1 MGITDILNIAK
12 SSLAAN
18 QQAMQVLGHNIA
30 NAGTKGYSVQRI
42 NFSSKIPLVTANG
55 LFGRGVDA
63 GSVVRAEARFLKER
77 LRFETQGL
85 GKWTSINKSLM
96 EIELSFSGP
105 GESDL
110 SASITNFFN
119 ANEELSLNPE
129 SLAARANLI
138 QRAEFMTTK
147 FNTTAELLL
156 RMQINID
163 REIQTVARQVNEFTD
178 KIASI
183 NELIIVAEA
192 GGNVANDLRDRRDL
206 LLEEVSELLDVN
218 ILRKKDG
225 GFIVSLD
232 GNLLVD
238 GKAQR
243 DLVIVQK
250 SSGRGSITTLSL
262 KGNTTKLK
270 VKGGQLGGLIDTRDN
285 YIGEYRL
292 SLDKMAVNLSKS
304 INAIHSTGFD
314 LDGNTGINFF
324 KTKIESALDMTVNS
338 EISSNSRRIAA
349 AGGYDT
355 DADSIN
361 DTSNGPGDNSI
372 IKLMAGLRN
381 SAIDTDGVESIF
393 DSYGSLL
400 GSIAFDAEQ
409 AKESVEIQELLV
421 DQITNMK
428 DAKIGVSLDEE
439 IAKMIVFQNN
449 YASTARII
457 NVVDKMMQTML
468 EMLA

>member
-18 QQAMQVLGHNIA
+18 QQAMQVLGHNVA

-42 NFSSKIPLVTANG
+42 NFTSNRPLVTANG
-55 LFGRGVDA
+55 IFGRGVNSE
-63 GSVVRAEARFLKER
+63 SVVRAEARFLKER
-77 LRFETQGL
+77 LRFESQGL
-85 GKWTSINKSLM
+85 GKWTSINKSLR

-105 GESDL
+105 GESDI
-110 SASITNFFN
+110 SAAITNFFN

-138 QRAEFMTTK
+138 QRAEFMATK
-147 FNTTAELLL
+147 FSTTAELLL

-163 REIQTVARQVNEFTD
+163 REIQTVARQVNEITGN
-178 KIASI
+178 IASI
-183 NELIIVAEA
+183 NELIIISEA
-192 GGNVANDLRDRRDL
+192 GGNIANDLRDRRDI

-218 ILRKKDG
+218 IVRKKDG

-243 DLVIVQK
+243 DLVIIQK

-262 KGNTTKLK
+262 EGNSTKLN
-270 VKGGQLGGLIDTRDN
+270 VISGRLGGLIDTRDN
-285 YIGEYRL
+285 YIGNYRA
-292 SLDKMAVNLSKS
+292 SLDKMAVDLSKS
-304 INAIHSTGFD
+304 VNAIHSTGFD

-324 KTKIESALDMTVNS
+324 KPKIESALDMAVNS
-338 EISSNSRRIAA
+338 EVSTNSRRIAA

-372 IKLMAGLRN
+372 IKLIAGLRN
-381 SAIDTDGVESIF
+381 AAIDTDGIKSIF

-400 GSIAFDAEQ
+400 GTIAFDSEQ
-409 AKESVEIQELLV
+409 AAESTEIQELLV
-421 DQITNMK
+421 DQITNLR
-428 DAKIGVSLDEE
+428 DAKVGVSLDEE
-439 IAKMIVFQNN
+439 LTKMIVFQNN
-449 YASTARII
+449 YAASARII
-457 NVVDKMMQTML
+457 NVVDNMMQTML

>member
-1 MGITDILNIAK
+1 MSITDILNIAK

-42 NFSSKIPLVTANG
+42 NFTSNRPLITALG
-55 LFGRGVDA
+55 VFGRGVNA

-77 LRFETQGL
+77 LLFEHQGL
-85 GKWTSINKSLM
+85 GKWTSINKSLR

-119 ANEELSLNPE
+119 ANEELSVNPE

-138 QRAEFMTTK
+138 QRAEFMATK

-163 REIQTVARQVNEFTD
+163 REIQTVARQVNELTRN
-178 KIASI
+178 IASI
-183 NELIIVAEA
+183 NELIIITES
-192 GGNVANDLRDRRDL
+192 GDNTANDLRDRRDI
-206 LLEEVSELLDVN
+206 LLEEISGLLDVKTVQ
-218 ILRKKDG
+218 KKDG
-225 GFIVSLD
+225 GFIISLD

-243 DLVIVQK
+243 DLIIVQK

-262 KGNTTKLK
+262 EGNSTELK
-270 VKGGQLGGLIDTRDN
+270 VISGRLGGLIDTRDN
-285 YIGEYRL
+285 YIGRYRI
-292 SLDKMAVNLSKS
+292 SLDKMAVDLSNS
-304 INAIHSTGFD
+304 VNAIHSTGFD

-324 KTKIESALDMTVNS
+324 KSKIESALDMAVSS
-338 EISSNSRRIAA
+338 EVSSNSRQIAA
-349 AGGYDT
+349 SGGYDANN
-355 DADSIN
+355 DGIN

-372 IKLMAGLRN
+372 IKLIADLRN
-381 SAIDTDGVESIF
+381 TPINSDGTSSIL

-400 GSIAFDAEQ
+400 GSIAFDSEQ
-409 AKESVEIQELLV
+409 AKDSSEIQELLV
-421 DQITNMK
+421 NQITNMK

-439 IAKMIVFQNN
+439 LTKMIVFQTN
-449 YASTARII
+449 YAASARII
-457 NVVDKMMQTML
+457 SVVDNMMQTML
-468 EMLA
+468 EMVG